1 MTQLQ
6 LGPTDTPIATITP
19 AQSRARSR
27 RAKTD
32 SHATAN
38 LTGGRAIVM
47 DCLMQHPAGLT
58 REEIANVTGL
68 KLSTVCGRVNELLNV
83 ENPRIYVA
91 AHRRD
96 KRSVLV
102 YRS

>member
-6 LGPTDTPIATITP
+6 LGLTDPIESIAP

-27 RAKTD
+27 ASRNA
-32 SHATAN
+32 SYATAN
-38 LTGGRAIVM
+38 LTGGRAVVM

-58 REEIANVTGL
+58 REEIASLTGL

-83 ENPRIYVA
+83 EQPRIYVA